1 MIRYANYLQITQLA
15 GRWSLHTAV
24 PPRFFFLQSIMNSDR
39 HGIALSILQIIPS
52 IMRLLAAELR
62 QADTPLLPPQLSA
75 LTLLAETS
83 YNLSE
88 LAELHGVSLP
98 TMSNTISNLVEAGWV
113 ARQRS
118 QTDRRVVM
126 FTLTP
131 AGQQLVENI
140 GQHLV
145 NNVAEQLSDI
155 PGTDLKTLQDG
166 LAILQTV
173 FTPFTFKK
181 EEK

>member
-1 MIRYANYLQITQLA
+1 
-15 GRWSLHTAV
+15 
-24 PPRFFFLQSIMNSDR
+24 MNVDR

-62 QADTPLLPPQLSA
+62 QANTPLLPPQLGA
-75 LTLLAETS
+75 LTLLAEKS

-98 TMSNTISNLVEAGWV
+98 TMSNTISKLVEAGWV

-118 QTDRRVVM
+118 ETDRRVVM
-126 FTLTP
+126 LTLTP
-131 AGQQLVENI
+131 TGQQLVENI

-155 PGTDLKTLQDG
+155 PSSDLETLREG

-173 FTPFTFKK
+173 FTPFTFK
-181 EEK
+181 EK